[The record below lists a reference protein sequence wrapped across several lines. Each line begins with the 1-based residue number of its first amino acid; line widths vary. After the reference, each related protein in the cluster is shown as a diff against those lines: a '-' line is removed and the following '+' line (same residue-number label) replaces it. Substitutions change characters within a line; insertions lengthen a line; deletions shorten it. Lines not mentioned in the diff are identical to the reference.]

1 MYLTIKQQLKHLTK
15 DNYLNLKE
23 LCYVAKN
30 LTNECIY
37 NVRQYYFNEREY
49 LCYEKNYHLLKNSD
63 NYKTLNSN
71 MAQQIMKQVDSSFQS
86 FFALLKKCKQGKYNY
101 KDVRLP
107 KYLPKDSY
115 SSLVIAFIRLNGNKL
130 IIPYSQ
136 SYKKTHLPIEITIPP
151 ILLDKKIKEIK
162 IIPKY
167 NARFFE
173 IQYTY
178 DALESQ
184 RKLNINNAL
193 AIDFGVNNLCSCVTN
208 EGDSFIIDGRKLKSI
223 NQWFCKQLSRL
234 QSVYDKQNIKFGKK
248 RQILIR
254 KHNNQVNDY
263 ISKAARYIVNYCVQ
277 NNIGTLVVG
286 YNETFQRNVNIGKI
300 NNQIFTNLPFGM
312 LRQKLEY
319 LCQLENIQFV
329 KQEESYTSK
338 ASFFDNDIIPTYN
351 FDNPIDYEF
360 SGKRIKRGLYQTKN
374 GYKFNAD
381 INGALNI
388 LKKSSTVDLQV
399 LSSSG
404 VVDTPIRIR
413 IF

>member
-1 MYLTIKQQLKHLTK
+1 MYLTMKQQLKHLTK

-23 LCYVAKN
+23 LCHISKN

-37 NVRQYYFNEREY
+37 NIRQYYLNESEY
-49 LCYEKNYHLLKNSD
+49 LCYEKNYHLLKNSE

-115 SSLVIAFIRLNGNKL
+115 SSLVIAFIRLNNNKL

-151 ILLDKKIKEIK
+151 ILIDKKIKEIK
-162 IIPKY
+162 IIPRN

-178 DALESQ
+178 EVQESQ
-184 RKLNINNAL
+184 RELNTNNAL

-208 EGDSFIIDGRKLKSI
+208 EGKSFIIDGRKLKSI
-223 NQWFCKQLSRL
+223 NQWFCKQLSKL
-234 QSVYDKQNIKFGKK
+234 QSVYDKQNIKFGEKK
-248 RQILIR
+248 QILIR

-263 ISKAARYIVNYCVQ
+263 ISKTARLIVNYCVQ
-277 NNIGTLVVG
+277 NDIGNLVVG
-286 YNETFQRNVNIGKI
+286 YNETFQRNVNIGRV

-319 LCQLENIQFV
+319 LCELENIQFV
-329 KQEESYTSK
+329 KQEESYTSN
-338 ASFFDNDIIPTYN
+338 ASFFDNDIIPVYN

-360 SGKRIKRGLYQTKN
+360 SGKRVKRGLYQTKK

-388 LKKSSTVDLQV
+388 LKKSNVVDLQV
-399 LSSSG
+399 LYSRG
-404 VVDTPIRIR
+404 VVNTPVRIR
-413 IF
+413 IS